1 MEILTKI
8 LEKESTVGRPP
19 LEICNKIN
27 QLVGL
32 LELQG
37 TPNWRFVESKTNTV
51 SSTPK
56 YDYSPRPDIQIYGK
70 KPYRNDSYDSLSK
83 HNSSPS
89 LRKVNSYDS
98 INNKSR
104 TPLSTPRYISKFRN
118 TEKQVD
124 DKILNVIIL
133 SKLNKFCDSTYNEI
147 RDFLYQIL
155 GSNTINDGF
164 SNEEFIKEFMD
175 LVFQKAAQEEI
186 FCPLYA
192 KLLSE
197 ISEKHP
203 IILIEMNNLY
213 MNYLEI
219 FKECDDELN
228 TDYNG
233 FIKKNS
239 EKKYRLGYSQFLAEL
254 TTLRILTQ
262 EKLIELFKTIFEQ
275 IEDKGVIEDK
285 VSLIEEY
292 INCLLKITKVL
303 RKRTEP
309 FFIELRNSLY
319 PFVLEMKDKI
329 ENNKFKYKSISSKS
343 RFLLMNIHD
352 YLKGL

>member
-1 MEILTKI
+1 MEILTRI
-8 LEKESTVGRPP
+8 LEKESTVPRPP
-19 LEICNKIN
+19 TEICNKIN
-27 QLVGL
+27 SLVGL

-37 TPNWRFVESKTNTV
+37 TPNWRFMDSKKNTV
-51 SSTPK
+51 EYNTSDKPEV
-56 YDYSPRPDIQIYGK
+56 QIYGK

-83 HNSSPS
+83 HSSPS
-89 LRKVNSYDS
+89 FRKVNSYDS
-98 INNKSR
+98 IGKSR
-104 TPLSTPRYISKFRN
+104 TPLSTPRYTSKFRN
-118 TEKQVD
+118 SEKEVN

-155 GSNTINDGF
+155 GSNSSTDGF
-164 SNEEFIKEFMD
+164 SSEEFIKEFMN
-175 LVFQKAAQEEI
+175 LVFEKAAQEEI
-186 FCPLYA
+186 YCPLYA
-192 KLLSE
+192 QLLSE
-197 ISEKHP
+197 ISEKHS
-203 IILIEMNNLY
+203 IILVEMNNLY

-219 FKECDDELN
+219 FKECDEEIN
-228 TDYNG
+228 TDYVG
-233 FIKKNS
+233 FVKKNS

-254 TTLRILTQ
+254 TALRILTQ
-262 EKLIELFKTIFEQ
+262 EKLIELFKTIFDQ
-275 IEDKGVIEDK
+275 IEDKSISLDK

-319 PFVLEMKDKI
+319 PFASEMKEKI
-329 ENNKFKYKSISSKS
+329 DNNKFKYKGISPKS
-343 RFLLMNIHD
+343 RYLLMDIYD